1 MSLNDCK
8 IDFQCHFTSFSSLRL
23 HFRRIIFGLNSIMD
37 GLIALMKRF
46 IKSFNGVIMG
56 LERRNKE
63 MEVSINELHLVIS
76 KERACLK
83 VIPCISS
90 PLMRGISL
98 SALRLWVVAGI
109 FCARSLC
116 Q

>member
-1 MSLNDCK
+1 
-8 IDFQCHFTSFSSLRL
+8 
-23 HFRRIIFGLNSIMD
+23 MD
-37 GLIALMKRF
+37 DLIALMDDLIALMKRF
-46 IKSFNGVIMG
+46 IKSFNGVIMR
-56 LERRNKE
+56 LERRGKR
-63 MEVSINELHLVIS
+63 METSISELHIVIS
-76 KERACLK
+76 KERDCLK